1 MPAAAALPPNLTAL
15 LTQLGT
21 LLGGSSGG
29 GTTGGTQQA
38 PSGYTPA
45 TNVPAGF
52 NPSATIQGNTSSLT
66 AIPIPYTAGQPQTVD
81 LVTPGETYSA
91 VAIQDGT
98 LNVIVAGPVSGVAPS
113 PAMSGWSQ
121 TGNEVQ
127 ITLSGQ
133 PGTIVVS
140 WGGGST
146 QFLVR
151 TMGVWQTTIVPAHTQ
166 MPVHI

>member
-1 MPAAAALPPNLTAL
+1 
-15 LTQLGT
+15 
-21 LLGGSSGG
+21 
-29 GTTGGTQQA
+29 
-38 PSGYTPA
+38 
-45 TNVPAGF
+45 
-52 NPSATIQGNTSSLT
+52 
-66 AIPIPYTAGQPQTVD
+66 
-81 LVTPGETYSA
+81 
-91 VAIQDGT
+91 
-98 LNVIVAGPVSGVAPS
+98 
-113 PAMSGWSQ
+113 MSGWSQ